1 MFVLGNSLLPFHRP
15 EPKSRSADQSFPRGK
30 YIWQQDITV
39 SCELPLP
46 SWGTSGGR
54 GSMPLGAVLATK
66 ISLSSSA
73 QVMGY
78 KKISGASG
86 FSLFCPCVK

>member
-15 EPKSRSADQSFPRGK
+15 APKSRSTDQSFPRGK

-54 GSMPLGAVLATK
+54 GSMLLGAVLATK
-66 ISLSSSA
+66 SLSELECSGHGL
-73 QVMGY
+73 QN
-78 KKISGASG
+78 ISGASA
-86 FSLFCPCVK
+86 FSVFCPCVK